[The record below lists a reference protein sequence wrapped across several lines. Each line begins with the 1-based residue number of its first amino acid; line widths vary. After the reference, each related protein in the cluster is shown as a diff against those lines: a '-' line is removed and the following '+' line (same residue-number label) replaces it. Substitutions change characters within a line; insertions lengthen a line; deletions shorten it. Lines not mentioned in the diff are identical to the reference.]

1 MDPFCESGCVGP
13 DQIYGTLDD
22 TIDSTCTHAI
32 EAFKTPPA
40 SADANQVEKWERQDN
55 DLHKFLRDTIPE
67 ALDHTGSAAFDVHL
81 RGVQAV
87 LRHWEADEELTKAG
101 LFHSIYGT
109 EGLDTEQTHLTEQ
122 SGSAYRLAHR
132 LE

>member
-1 MDPFCESGCVGP
+1 MNIHLCLLVLLTSR
-13 DQIYGTLDD
+13 TLGISDEEKVC
-22 TIDSTCTHAI
+22 TTHAI

-109 EGLDTEQTHLTEQ
+109 EG
-122 SGSAYRLAHR
+122 
-132 LE
+132 